1 PNDGIDQW
9 NVSVALRTNH
19 RGETPHEEARKKTY
33 ALLKAFTA
41 AGWKHN
47 IAEDMPRITGREAMR
62 YFIEHRVL
70 SNIPLDPAYLPTVEE
85 WLSLPQP
92 MRWSLYADGV
102 YMNMM
107 LHRETEDGIPTQ
119 PGKYYVSL
127 EFQWAVSFWRNASDE
142 KDRANGN
149 WLPQFIEEKP
159 LYAQRRKEAE
169 AKIRAEG
176 RYKIDTDYQ
185 SPDATLFDDGKI
197 PPPLSHA
204 ETITCKSRET
214 CPKTGYWLAT
224 STDARLWNVDA
235 MAKQPPRWVEAG
247 QPMPTFSPPM
257 LANREH
263 TIVWQWHGENL
274 ALIDNFIS
282 KLKRDS

>member
-1 PNDGIDQW
+1 MVHFQHGRHSVTIPSVMGIMGSDDSNYPNDGIDQW

-41 AGWKHN
+41 AGWKH
-47 IAEDMPRITGREAMR
+47 RIRASMARLTGQEAVR
-62 YFIEHRVL
+62 YFTDHGVSSLI
-70 SNIPLDPAYLPTVEE
+70 SLDPAYVPTPEE
-85 WLSLPQP
+85 WLKLPQP
-92 MRWSLYADGV
+92 MDWLLYADGV
-102 YMNMM
+102 YVTMT
-107 LHRETEDGIPTQ
+107 LHRETEDGVPTQ

-127 EFQWAVSFWRNASDE
+127 EFQWAVSYWRNASDE

-149 WLPQFIEEKP
+149 WLPQFVEEKP
-159 LYAQRRKEAE
+159 INAQDRIEEEKQ
-169 AKIRAEG
+169 IRAEG

-185 SPDATLFDDGKI
+185 NPDATLFDDGKI

-224 STDARLWNVDA
+224 STDARLWN
-235 MAKQPPRWVEAG
+235 
-247 QPMPTFSPPM
+247 
-257 LANREH
+257 
-263 TIVWQWHGENL
+263 
-274 ALIDNFIS
+274 
-282 KLKRDS
+282 